1 MKDNK
6 MKEKFKTI
14 IDESEKAIIVAG
26 NKGIGVF
33 GDKVSVCATLCL
45 LFESFGKDG
54 KLSKKDIE
62 DLLDLVFDNNNNKV
76 KSTKELK
83 KELLSLVSDMLKELG
98 E

>member
-1 MKDNK
+1 MKDSK

-14 IDESEKAIIVAG
+14 IDESEKAIIVCG
-26 NKGIGVF
+26 DTGVGVF
-33 GDKVSVCATLCL
+33 GDKVSVCATLCS

-62 DLLDLVFDNNNNKV
+62 GLLDIVFNNDGKV
-76 KSTKELK
+76 KSIKELK
-83 KELLSLVSDMLKELG
+83 KEALLVLSNMLKELG